1 MESLQALKARLGGIK
16 NIRQITKAMELVA
29 ATKMRKSQ
37 EKALASRPYAFTA
50 LHLLTTLSKLRDS
63 ELAASLSPLF
73 IERTIKKTLVVV
85 LTSDKGLAGSFNS
98 SVLKAFDR
106 FVAQEGISADSSSYS
121 FLAIGNKALAH
132 VKKFGAEPVA
142 SFTRVGDY
150 TTVTEVSPIAEFLI
164 SGFERGE
171 FDRVV
176 IFSTH
181 FRNALKQDVLMRDLL
196 PIKQKA
202 LEALITEII
211 PSTGRYSDAS
221 PMPVENGSGDLLLE
235 PSPEVLVESLGR
247 HLVLTQVYHLVLE
260 ANASEH
266 AARRSAMKSASDNAK
281 DLGERLTLQ
290 YNKSRQAAI
299 TKELIEIS
307 AGTASQGA

>member
-63 ELAASLSPLF
+63 EHAASLSPLF
-73 IERTIKKTLVVV
+73 TERPIKKSLVVV

-98 SVLKAFDR
+98 TVLKAFDR
-106 FVAQEGISADSSSYS
+106 FITQEKISADSSAHA

-132 VKKFGAEPVA
+132 LKKFGATPVA

-150 TTVTEVSPIAEFLI
+150 TTVQEVSPIADFVI
-164 SGFERGE
+164 NGFEHGE
-171 FDRVV
+171 FDRVI

-196 PIKQKA
+196 PIKKES
-202 LEALITEII
+202 LEKLVAEII
-211 PSTGRYSDAS
+211 PSEGRFSDTS
-221 PMPVENGSGDLLLE
+221 TPHIQNGVGDLLLE
-235 PSPEVLVESLGR
+235 PSPESLLASLGR
-247 HLVLTQVYHLVLE
+247 HLVLMQVYHLVLE